1 MGCCQSKTPVKR
13 SDDDDDYDNVR
24 AARQP
29 RSAANGGGGRALGGG
44 GNPVRE
50 PTTSEKRVRAAQA
63 AEARQADWR
72 QGGTT
77 DAEQAKRL
85 RQRREKD
92 DLLGKIYNR
101 YAALG
106 KEPPIGLPSCD
117 NDQLRRH
124 LESLKN

>member
-13 SDDDDDYDNVR
+13 SDDDDYDHVR
-24 AARQP
+24 ATRQP
-29 RSAANGGGGRALGGG
+29 TARSAGGGHALGGTG
-44 GNPVRE
+44 DPVRE
-50 PTTSEKRVRAAQA
+50 PTTSEKRTRAAQA